1 MLPGLVRTSN
11 IREIH
16 FSRNPKIIEFLHT
29 YEYVKEFGEGVDRM
43 FREMEAA
50 GLPEPEYKTVEFM
63 VYGTLKNHNWK
74 QDTPQDTPQDTNA
87 DKQKMLEYCTVPRSQ
102 AEIRAFMGLSDRRNF
117 RKNYLRPLIESGE
130 LKMTIPDK
138 PSSRYQKYVKADPKG
153 HTAT

>member
-1 MLPGLVRTSN
+1 
-11 IREIH
+11 
-16 FSRNPKIIEFLHT
+16 
-29 YEYVKEFGEGVDRM
+29 M

-74 QDTPQDTPQDTNA
+74 QDAPQDTNT
-87 DKQKMLEYCTVPRSQ
+87 DKQKILEYCTVPRSQ